1 MKVVRPSGLAI
12 FIVPTQG
19 ARTRSFA
26 EKKWFGAVSEAKAS
40 TVGIFFCK
48 RTEEALADAQL
59 PEPSISTMMKVMVFL
74 FCYNRVMTKLIILRG
89 YPGSGKTTI
98 GRRLAEKGAGKFIDH
113 NSILTFIADIAGNDE
128 GIYKDI
134 ANLELAIARKLLKE
148 RTSVIVARGF
158 SNLESIRAYED
169 VAIECGAEPII
180 IRLEVDRATLSKRVG
195 NSERLNDFN
204 PTVTDRAL
212 GEWIDSNPIINHP
225 SEKIVDN
232 TQSLETAIDAIVE
245 VA

>member
-1 MKVVRPSGLAI
+1 
-12 FIVPTQG
+12 
-19 ARTRSFA
+19 
-26 EKKWFGAVSEAKAS
+26 
-40 TVGIFFCK
+40 
-48 RTEEALADAQL
+48 
-59 PEPSISTMMKVMVFL
+59 MMKVMAFL

>member
-1 MKVVRPSGLAI
+1 
-12 FIVPTQG
+12 
-19 ARTRSFA
+19 
-26 EKKWFGAVSEAKAS
+26 
-40 TVGIFFCK
+40 
-48 RTEEALADAQL
+48 
-59 PEPSISTMMKVMVFL
+59 
-74 FCYNRVMTKLIILRG
+74 MTKLIILRG

-98 GRRLAEKGAGKFIDH
+98 GRRLAEKAAGKFIDH

-232 TQSLETAIDAIVE
+232 TQSLETVIDAIVE